1 VEPDEG
7 RHPSPKPAH
16 ATGLEA
22 VGDDE
27 IYRLVHRPVLYVTA
41 DSRLVLGG
49 DDIPAIW
56 QAIR

>member
-1 VEPDEG
+1 
-7 RHPSPKPAH
+7 
-16 ATGLEA
+16 